1 MAGTLARLKRRPDFL
16 KVASAR
22 QKWVAPGL
30 IVQAR
35 RRPGAEAPN
44 TKDPAA
50 SCEGTPGGVTSAP
63 GLLVGRPSCEC
74 MPTGMTPP
82 GEERASDKPGDARR
96 GGKRMDPSL
105 ARVGFT
111 VSGKV
116 GNAVARNR
124 ARRRLKAALASLD
137 AKNVA
142 GGVDLVVIGRTETL
156 VRPFPDLVGDLVAA
170 FKRLGVW
177 QEGAPPALNRAKD

>member
-1 MAGTLARLKRRPDFL
+1 MAGTLARLKRRADFL
-16 KVASAR
+16 EVAAAR
-22 QKWVAPGL
+22 HKWVAPGL

-44 TKDPAA
+44 AKDPAA
-50 SCEGTPGGVTSAP
+50 SSAP
-63 GLLVGRPSCEC
+63 GLLVGRPSCES

-82 GEERASDKPGDARR
+82 GETRASDKPGGARR
-96 GGKRMDPSL
+96 GDKKVDPSL

-111 VSGKV
+111 VSRKV
-116 GNAVARNR
+116 GHAVARNR
-124 ARRRLKAALASLD
+124 ARRRLRAALASLD

-156 VRPFPDLVGDLVAA
+156 IRPFPDLVGDLVQAL
-170 FKRLGVW
+170 KRLGVW
-177 QEGAPPALNRAKD
+177 QDGAPPAKKKRQGTDA

>member
-16 KVASAR
+16 KVAAAR

-30 IVQAR
+30 IVQVR
-35 RRPGAEAPN
+35 RRAGAEAPN
-44 TKDPAA
+44 TKDPA
-50 SCEGTPGGVTSAP
+50 GGRAGESPRAINVAP
-63 GLLVGRPSCEC
+63 LSGRA
-74 MPTGMTPP
+74 G
-82 GEERASDKPGDARR
+82 DK
-96 GGKRMDPSL
+96 KVDPSL

-124 ARRRLKAALASLD
+124 ARRRLRAALGRLD
-137 AKNVA
+137 AEDVA

-156 VRPFPDLVGDLVAA
+156 VRPFPELVGDLVAA

-177 QEGAPPALNRAKD
+177 KKNE